1 METHSSILVW
11 RIPWTEDP
19 SRPQSMGSQ
28 RSGETQGTVSLFE
41 GGLGPSRSPLPGAQS
56 AICRHELE
64 LPFGKDMLDLLY
76 WVCTRSPDNHLSPQK
91 KAGKGK
97 KKMQKVGSGQTG
109 DTVRCFTIPTG
120 RKRVRAGLGLP
131 TLLPLAIALRESFH
145 FADTTELAGLASR

>member
-41 GGLGPSRSPLPGAQS
+41 GGLGPSHSPLLGAQS

-97 KKMQKVGSGQTG
+97 KNAKGG
-109 DTVRCFTIPTG
+109 
-120 RKRVRAGLGLP
+120 VRAD
-131 TLLPLAIALRESFH
+131 RRHSEMFH
-145 FADTTELAGLASR
+145 HPCRKEAS

>member
-11 RIPWTEDP
+11 RIPRTEDP

-28 RSGETQGTVSLFE
+28 RSGETQGTASLFE

-76 WVCTRSPDNHLSPQK
+76 LVCTRSPDNQLSPQK

-97 KKMQKVGSGQTG
+97 KKKKCKRWGQ
-109 DTVRCFTIPTG
+109 G
-120 RKRVRAGLGLP
+120 RQ
-131 TLLPLAIALRESFH
+131 E
-145 FADTTELAGLASR
+145 TE

>member
-11 RIPWTEDP
+11 RIPRTEDP

-28 RSGETQGTVSLFE
+28 RSGETQGTASLFE

-76 WVCTRSPDNHLSPQK
+76 LVCTRSPDNQLSPQK

-97 KKMQKVGSGQTG
+97 KKKNAKGG
-109 DTVRCFTIPTG
+109 
-120 RKRVRAGLGLP
+120 VRADK
-131 TLLPLAIALRESFH
+131 RQSEMFH
-145 FADTTELAGLASR
+145 HPCRKEAS